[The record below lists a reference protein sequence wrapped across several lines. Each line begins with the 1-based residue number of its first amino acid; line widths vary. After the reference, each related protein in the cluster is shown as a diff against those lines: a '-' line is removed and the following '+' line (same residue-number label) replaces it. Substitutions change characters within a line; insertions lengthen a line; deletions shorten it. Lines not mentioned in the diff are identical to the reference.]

1 MKKLPN
7 TFLTIGLFL
16 FCVLILMLSIRGIAG
31 NPDSYNLNTNFWKE
45 DGPFELSPERGRFAL
60 VYSLIEDNSFYF
72 SLDIARFAMPDLG
85 YKNGHFVSL
94 FAPGVSFLVIPGY
107 IIGRFFEAGQVG
119 TFAVIA
125 LFALFNAFLIRKIAI
140 ALGINPYAASLGA
153 LVFLFA
159 TPAFAYGV
167 SLYQHH
173 VSTFLILVSI
183 YMLLS
188 FKSVWSSVVIWFL
201 FAMSIP
207 IDYPN
212 LFLMLPIAIA
222 AFLKNFSVEEIAH
235 RIRFK
240 IKFAGFL
247 AIFAVVLPLLFFM
260 WFNASSY
267 GNPFQFSG
275 TVQGVRGL
283 DESGNPIA
291 PKSSGKPKN
300 AIAFFQTR
308 NLLNGFYIH
317 FVSSDRSI
325 LWFTPVIF
333 ISIVGIY
340 LFYKNKSGAILSL
353 LLGVVGMNVLL
364 YSMWG
369 DPWGGYA
376 FGSRYLIPSYAI
388 LSIFIAFALS
398 SFRKNIFFAGLFFVL
413 FSYSVCINTLGAITS
428 SSNPPK
434 TEVLA
439 LEAQSGKEE
448 KYTYQRNYDRLLANQ
463 SKSFFFQAFAK
474 NYVSAMQ
481 YFALLSWLI
490 IMMGFSFVLILFLQK
505 ERNKVNGD

>member
-7 TFLTIGLFL
+7 IFLTIGLFL
-16 FCVLILMLSIRGIAG
+16 FCVLILAFSIRGISG
-31 NPDSYNLNTNFWKE
+31 NPTDNTINSDFWK
-45 DGPFELSPERGRFAL
+45 DNGPFELSPERGRFAL

-72 SLDIARFAMPDLG
+72 SESIARFAMPDLG

-107 IIGRFFEAGQVG
+107 IVGKFFGAGQVG
-119 TFAVIA
+119 VFAVIA

-140 ALGINPYAASLGA
+140 SLGVNPYAASLGG

-173 VSTFLILVSI
+173 ISTFLILTSI
-183 YMLLS
+183 YLLLS
-188 FKSVWSSVVIWFL
+188 FRSIWSTVVIWFL

-212 LFLMLPIAIA
+212 LFLMLPIAIV
-222 AFLKNFSVEEIAH
+222 AFLKNFSIEKIAS
-235 RIRFK
+235 RIRLK
-240 IKFAGFL
+240 IKFTGFL
-247 AIFAVVLPLLFFM
+247 AICAVVFPLLFFM

-283 DESGNPIA
+283 DESGDPII
-291 PKSSGKPKN
+291 PKSTGKPKN

-317 FVSSDRSI
+317 FLSSDRSI

-340 LFYKNKSGAILSL
+340 LFYKNKSGSLLSL
-353 LLGVVGMNVLL
+353 LLGVVGMNILL

-388 LSIFIAFALS
+388 LSIFIAYALS
-398 SFRKNIFFAGLFFVL
+398 NYRKSMFFVSLFFVL
-413 FSYSVCINTLGAITS
+413 FSYSVSVNTLGAITS
-428 SSNPPK
+428 SSNPPQ
-434 TEVLA
+434 TYVLA

-448 KYTYQRNYDRLLANQ
+448 KYTYQRNYDYLLGNQ
-463 SKSFFFQAFAK
+463 SKSFFFQGYAK
-474 NYVSAMQ
+474 SYVSAMQ
-481 YFALLSWLI
+481 YFAFLSWLI
-490 IMMGFSFVLILFLQK
+490 IMMGFSFLLLLFLQK
-505 ERNKVNGD
+505 ERSK

>member
-1 MKKLPN
+1 MKNLPN
-7 TFLTIGLFL
+7 TLLTIGLLL
-16 FCVLILMLSIRGIAG
+16 FCVLILALSIRGISG
-31 NPDSYNLNTNFWKE
+31 NPESSVLNSNFWK
-45 DGPFELSPERGRFAL
+45 DNGPFELSPERGRFAV

-72 SLDIARFAMPDLG
+72 SHDIARFAMPDLG

-107 IIGRFFEAGQVG
+107 LIGKFFEAGQVG
-119 TFAVIA
+119 AFGVIA

-140 ALGINPYAASLGA
+140 ALGIDPYAASLGG

-173 VSTFLILVSI
+173 ISTFLILTSV

-188 FKSVWSSVVIWFL
+188 FRSIWSSAVIWFL

-222 AFLKNFSVEEIAH
+222 ALLKNFSVEKIAH
-235 RIRFK
+235 RIRLK

-247 AIFAVVLPLLFFM
+247 AVCAVVFPLLFFM

-275 TVQGVRGL
+275 TVQGVRSL
-283 DESGNPIA
+283 DKSGDPII
-291 PKSSGKPKN
+291 PKSGGAPKN

-317 FVSSDRSI
+317 FLSSDRSI

-333 ISIVGIY
+333 ISIIGIY
-340 LFYKNKSGAILSL
+340 LFYKNKSGHILSL
-353 LLGVVGMNVLL
+353 LLGVVGMNILL

-388 LSIFIAFALS
+388 LSIFIAYALS
-398 SFRKNIFFAGLFFVL
+398 VYRKNILFACLFFVL
-413 FSYSVCINTLGAITS
+413 FSYSVCVNTLGAITT

-434 TEVLA
+434 TYVLA
-439 LEAQSGKEE
+439 LEAQTGKEE
-448 KYTYQRNYDRLLANQ
+448 KYTYQRNYDYLLQNQ
-463 SKSFFFQAFAK
+463 SKSFVFQTFAK
-474 NYVSAMQ
+474 SHISAVQ
-481 YFALLSWLI
+481 YYALLSWLI
-490 IMMGFSFVLILFLQK
+490 IMMGFLYVLLLFFQK
-505 ERNKVNGD
+505 ERSK

>member
-1 MKKLPN
+1 MKKLPDR
-7 TFLTIGLFL
+7 FITIGLFL
-16 FCVLILMLSIRGIAG
+16 FCVLILALSIRGING
-31 NPDSYNLNTNFWKE
+31 NPDSKVLNSNFWKE
-45 DGPFELSPERGRFAL
+45 EGPFELSPERGRFAL
-60 VYSLIEDNSFYF
+60 TYSLIEDNSFYF
-72 SLDIARFAMPDLG
+72 SHDIARFAMPDLG

-107 IIGRFFEAGQVG
+107 IIGRFFEAGAVG
-119 TFAVIA
+119 AFAVIA
-125 LFALFNAFLIRKIAI
+125 LFALFNAFLIRKISI
-140 ALGINPYAASLGA
+140 ALGINQYAASLGG

-159 TPAFAYGV
+159 TPSFSYGV

-173 VSTFLILVSI
+173 ISTFLILTSI
-183 YMLLS
+183 YVLLS
-188 FKSVWSSVVIWFL
+188 FRSIWSSVVIWFL

-212 LFLMLPIAIA
+212 LFLMLPIVIA
-222 AFLKNFSVEEIAH
+222 AFLKNFSLEKITNKIRLKI
-235 RIRFK
+235 RIT
-240 IKFAGFL
+240 GFL
-247 AIFAVVLPLLFFM
+247 AISAIVFPLLFFM

-275 TVQGVRGL
+275 TVQGVRGI
-283 DESGNPIA
+283 DESGDPIV
-291 PKSSGKPKN
+291 PKSRGVPKN

-317 FVSSDRSI
+317 FISSDRSI

-333 ISIVGIY
+333 ISIIGIY
-340 LFYKNKSGAILSL
+340 LFYKNKSGQVLSL
-353 LLGVVGMNVLL
+353 LLGVVGMDILL

-388 LSIFIAFALS
+388 LSVFIAYALS
-398 SFRKNIFFAGLFFVL
+398 NFRKNILLLCLFFVL
-413 FSYSVCINTLGAITS
+413 FSYSVSINTLGAITS

-434 TEVLA
+434 TYVLA

-448 KYTYQRNYDRLLANQ
+448 KYTYQRNYDYLLGNQ
-463 SKSFFFQAFAK
+463 SKSFFFQTFAK
-474 NYVSAMQ
+474 SYVSAVQ

-490 IMMGFSFVLILFLQK
+490 IVTGFSFVLILFLQK
-505 ERNKVNGD
+505 ERNK

>member
-1 MKKLPN
+1 MKKLIN
-7 TFLTIGLFL
+7 IFSKVGLGV
-16 FCVLILMLSIRGIAG
+16 FCVLILVLSLRGISG
-31 NPDSYNLNTNFWKE
+31 NPTSSSLNNASWKDE
-45 DGPFELSPERGRFAL
+45 GPFELSPERGRFAV

-72 SLDIARFAMPDLG
+72 SLPIARFAMPDLG

-94 FAPGVSFLVIPGY
+94 FAPGVSFLIIPGY
-107 IIGRFFEAGQVG
+107 ILGKLFGIGQVG
-119 TFAVIA
+119 VYATIA

-140 ALGINPYAASLGA
+140 AMGVNPYAASLGG

-173 VSTFLILVSI
+173 ISTFLILASI
-183 YMLLS
+183 YILFNFRS
-188 FKSVWSSVVIWFL
+188 IWSLVVIWFL

-222 AFLKNFSVEEIAH
+222 AFSKTISFEKITDK
-235 RIRFK
+235 IRLK
-240 IKFAGFL
+240 IKITGFL
-247 AIFAVVLPLLFFM
+247 AICAVIFPLLFFM
-260 WFNASSY
+260 WFNFSSY
-267 GNPFQFSG
+267 GNPFQLSG
-275 TVQGVRGL
+275 TVPGVRSLNERGI
-283 DESGNPIA
+283 PII
-291 PKSSGKPKN
+291 PKSGGAHKN
-300 AIAFFQTR
+300 SIAFFQTR

-317 FVSSDRSI
+317 FFSSDRG
-325 LWFTPVIF
+325 LFWYAPVIF
-333 ISIVGIY
+333 ISIVGMY
-340 LFYKNKSGAILSL
+340 LFYKKKSGWMISI
-353 LLGVVGMNVLL
+353 LLGVVGMNILL

-388 LSIFIAFALS
+388 LSIFIAYALS
-398 SFRKNIFFAGLFFVL
+398 ILRKNILFVCLFFVL

-434 TEVLA
+434 VEVLA

-448 KYTYQRNYDRLLANQ
+448 KYTYQRNYQYLLENK
-463 SKSFFFQAFAK
+463 SKSFIFQTFAK
-474 NYVSAMQ
+474 SHISAVQ
-481 YFALLSWLI
+481 YYAILSWLI
-490 IMMGFSFVLILFLQK
+490 IMMGFSYVMLLVFQK
-505 ERNKVNGD
+505 RKE